1 MFFYFF
7 FLTIRRP
14 PRSTRTDTLF
24 PYPTLFRSTRWCGGR
39 GYTFHRRSRKR
50 QVHAADRQG
59 AACPR
64 YAGYRRYLLGARRG
78 QRRMSDALAVYWAD
92 RRVGT
97 LARTAAGTMLFCY
110 DDIWLADPAFRPIS
124 RSAVSSAG
132 KEWDSTCMSRWSAYV

>member
-78 QRRMSDALAVYWAD
+78 QRRMSDALAVYWDD

-97 LARTAAGTMLFCY
+97 LARNAERSEEHTSELQSLMRTSYAVFC
-110 DDIWLADPAFRPIS
+110 L
-124 RSAVSSAG
+124 
-132 KEWDSTCMSRWSAYV
+132 KKKKNNN